1 MKVIRT
7 ILGDISPE
15 EMGITDSHDH
25 LIRSGGFEVANNPNS
40 LLDDVPSAIKE
51 FNDFVDAGGKTIVCM
66 DPIGCGRN
74 VKSMLKVAEAL
85 KNRGHIVMTTGFHKG
100 EFYDNRTS
108 WLATVDID
116 KIVEM
121 MVAEIQIGMD
131 VHSYNGPVIERT
143 KAKAGVIKAGTGNL
157 LISKLEQKAL
167 KVAAITQQET
177 GCAISVH
184 TDLGTMALETA
195 KLLKSYGAD
204 PQKVIL
210 CHLQRNP
217 DRYYY
222 EEVLDEGVNLCF
234 DGPNKVKY
242 YTDSI
247 LAENI
252 IWLVKKGYGRRILL
266 GMDSGFR
273 DAHSAYMARAGKA
286 NGVEYMLNRFVSLL
300 KRIGID
306 RKSLDDIL
314 KNNAARIFAIEKDN

>member
-25 LIRSGGFEVANNPNS
+25 LIRSGGPEVEENPRFLMDS
-40 LLDDVPSAIKE
+40 VPSAIKE
-51 FNDFVDAGGKTIVCM
+51 FLSFADAGGKTMVCM

-74 VKSMLKVAEAL
+74 VNSMLKVAESV
-85 KNRGHIVMTTGFHKG
+85 KDRGHIIMTTGFHKG
-100 EFYDNRTS
+100 IRYDKRTS

-121 MVAEIQIGMD
+121 MVAEIQVGMD
-131 VHSYNGPVIERT
+131 IHSYNGPVVERT
-143 KAKAGVIKAGTGNL
+143 DARAGLIKAGTGYR

-195 KLLKSYGAD
+195 KLLKSYGAN

-217 DRYYY
+217 DIYYY
-222 EEVLDEGVNLCF
+222 EKVLNEGVNICF

-242 YTDSI
+242 APDSL
-247 LAENI
+247 LAKNMI
-252 IWLVKKGYGRRILL
+252 SLVNKGYAKQLLLSMDAGFMDGLKSYMEDEGMANGIDYMLTRFIPLLKQL
-266 GMDSGFR
+266 GMRNEKLNYILR
-273 DAHSAYMARAGKA
+273 D
-286 NGVEYMLNRFVSLL
+286 NP
-300 KRIGID
+300 
-306 RKSLDDIL
+306 
-314 KNNAARIFAIEKDN
+314 ARIFAIEK